1 MCENRKDLRWCK
13 DPKRYEE
20 DCDTSCQGSSWCFP
34 TRSRCGSVNSLVV
47 EGIPGQC
54 IYNSD
59 IANSKY
65 ECFDRSDES
74 PFNKVKEDFWVDVQ
88 LNLCHDKTGWQGFE
102 CTKNNV
108 TKCVT
113 DWCSGADDWFGTT
126 DTCDETGGKSIKDQ
140 KLCGNTTLWQNLPC
154 EPFYGNHYQRCKG
167 RNPGQCIPRKFHM
180 SASCNGLEL

>member
-1 MCENRKDLRWCK
+1 MNETCNSQCNFIQKKTFSRDTDRSYVNACESDSPKCVEEKTLCNGEMRCENRNDLRWCK
-13 DPKRYEE
+13 DPQRYEE
-20 DCDTSCQGSSWCFP
+20 DCDTSCEGSSWCFP

-88 LNLCHDKTGWQGFE
+88 LNICYDNTGWQGFE

-113 DWCSGADDWFGTT
+113 DWCSGVEFGSA
-126 DTCDETGGKSIKDQ
+126 DTCDEIGGKQ
-140 KLCGNTTLWQNLPC
+140 T
-154 EPFYGNHYQRCKG
+154 
-167 RNPGQCIPRKFHM
+167 
-180 SASCNGLEL
+180 